1 MKCCASYFSMKGHC
15 CSAVGTGYCYS
26 EVGQFQFTVR
36 PWRLKWSIFKM
47 SEFSKKQQDEK
58 PPLSLM
64 QNSKYYEIQW
74 AVMCYHY
81 TALLSE
87 LVCPSVCLS
96 VSTQTEPC
104 TALLVATGGLSVVP
118 ARLLAERRQLRV
130 VCDYHI
136 TVFYITTS
144 IELSRAKAEPSKFT
158 VNVGINRRRISEFH
172 GKFQGLSCVLYCIFD
187 SVQFTLKLW
196 SCFQLSWR
204 QIDTTLS
211 GKICGSIS
219 DCDCVNGMRM
229 KDQKQFCSSEMLYLA
244 AK

>member
-1 MKCCASYFSMKGHC
+1 
-15 CSAVGTGYCYS
+15 
-26 EVGQFQFTVR
+26 
-36 PWRLKWSIFKM
+36 M

-64 QNSKYYEIQW
+64 QNAKYYEIQW

-81 TALLSE
+81 TALPSE
-87 LVCPSVCLS
+87 LACPSVCLS

-104 TALLVATGGLSVVP
+104 TALLVSVVP